1 MIDIILGAIFKKTF
15 SIYMY
20 IEVLKCSNDKIWG
33 STDL

>member
-1 MIDIILGAIFKKTF
+1 MIDIILGAIFKKNPK
-15 SIYMY
+15 YMY